1 MIISFSGAQS
11 TGKTTLLKE
20 MQELYPEFEYI
31 PEVTRLV
38 KRIYDLPINEEG
50 GDLTQ
55 LAIISQHLHNILLH
69 HGKNHT
75 VIMDRCSL
83 DGVVYTQWL
92 YEQGKVNL
100 QTVMT
105 ANNIFR
111 QTIELYDT
119 IFYTNPRDV
128 NIEDDGERSTDMQF
142 RDEIIELFDF
152 YMKDFKHKI
161 IVLNGTVEERLQ
173 QIKQHLQKNNIN
185 IK

>member
-11 TGKTTLLKE
+11 SGKTTLLNK
-20 MQELYPEFEYI
+20 MQTLYPEYAYV

-38 KRIYDLPINEEG
+38 KRLYGLSINEAG
-50 GDLTQ
+50 DDLTQ

-69 HGKNHT
+69 RGKNHT

-92 YEQGKVNL
+92 YDQGKVNL
-100 QTVMT
+100 QTVMS
-105 ANNIFR
+105 ANNVFR

-128 NIEDDGERSTDMQF
+128 NIEDDGERSTDVKF
-142 RDEIIELFDF
+142 REEIIELFDF